1 MEGHNGARSGS
12 IDSGD
17 CVHRPGANNG
27 DQNFRADH
35 TLDALIPPEEAPM
48 REISL
53 DASIFRT
60 SFYLHVLT
68 DSTSSMSF
76 FLFVTYNVGLGTS
89 LPHGMSPEQIPMCSG
104 SLIWLLSSAIIP
116 IIGGVRVAVRT
127 MLHFRWIG
135 SVDEIERASFVG
147 SDVMMYGYLLS
158 AVLTGWVPVFSP
170 PEDSCNAD
178 DFFQW
183 YQHIFA
189 VLAPLFSL
197 IEGAQLMGLRKSMNS
212 VLMVSVIGQLHFLL
226 FNVMFAN
233 SLARQLPP
241 ERQATQ
247 SRLLAIY
254 QLFQHCGFCAGIC
267 FGHIHSRL
275 MRQLLEERQIA
286 AERNCRLEQIQCE
299 KQRVEL
305 DRQLL
310 CHRFERALAAQTA
323 GEGRKS
329 PSDSM
334 PSLSEAPGSTY
345 SDPSAPTRETTKGG
359 GVAPL
364 GEGGGVAPP
373 GETSAPALAE
383 SSGAAQVTAVEVA
396 HAPVTFARSSTG
408 RSSTAL
414 APAVEEVEEEELDD
428 SGELIVGELAVL
440 PPGVRLP
447 TAGLSEKLFKVFTG
461 PGSSAGWTDLSCA
474 IRGVHEHM
482 EEEIG
487 EIGEIHQLA
496 SKATTADDGGR
507 LSLSPTSNG
516 RLSLSPTPV
525 GEDGGEAVGHN
536 SYIDG
541 ELAVMGEGEELEARF
556 LPVSHHSSG
565 AQTVGYGVRSD
576 QMPSRRQ
583 VFAPL
588 SRHEAVPVAER
599 YAKPPA
605 PAEYGELAAA
615 LPAGTERR
623 VELVEL
629 SDGRRSDLSDGRRS
643 DLSDGRRSDLSDER
657 RSDLSDV
664 TDGTERRVEL
674 TDGMERRPQ
683 TSKLVHA
690 KPPPPPMS
698 SLAGG
703 EDGLGMSAQGGVQM
717 TAAAKRRLKREK
729 AAARE
734 KMMMQMA
741 LNSAHSSLAM
751 VKLGADLATV
761 GGGGYMGGGGMH
773 MGGGGSGMHMGG
785 GGGHMGGGGG
795 MHMGGGG
802 MYMGGGGSGMHMGG
816 GGGHMAGGGVRMS
829 GGGGN
834 MGSPMAAGPPGS
846 APYAPQCVD
855 PMTSMVNPAY
865 AYSAAP
871 PMPHYGAAP
880 NQLRHRMPPN
890 MRMHSQSMSHS

>member
-1 MEGHNGARSGS
+1 
-12 IDSGD
+12 
-17 CVHRPGANNG
+17 
-27 DQNFRADH
+27 
-35 TLDALIPPEEAPM
+35 M
-48 REISL
+48 RELSL

-60 SFYLHVLT
+60 SYFLHVLT
-68 DSTSSMSF
+68 DATSSISF
-76 FLFVTYNVGLGTS
+76 LVFVTYNVGYGT
-89 LPHGMSPEQIPMCSG
+89 LPHGMSPEQTPMCPG
-104 SLIWLLSSAIIP
+104 SLIWLLTCFIIP
-116 IIGGVRVAVRT
+116 IILAVRVAVRT

-147 SDVMMYGYLLS
+147 SDVMMYGYVLS
-158 AVLTGWVPVFSP
+158 AVLTGWVPVFFP
-170 PEDSCNAD
+170 PEDSCSAD

-212 VLMVSVIGQLHFLL
+212 ILVVSVIGQLHFLL

-254 QLFQHCGFCAGIC
+254 QLFQHFGFCAGIC

-299 KQRVEL
+299 KQRIEL

-334 PSLSEAPGSTY
+334 LSLSEAPGSTY
-345 SDPSAPTRETTKGG
+345 SDPSAPTRENTRGG
-359 GVAPL
+359 GI
-364 GEGGGVAPP
+364 APP
-373 GETSAPALAE
+373 GETAAPALAE

-396 HAPVTFARSSTG
+396 HAPATFARL
-408 RSSTAL
+408 STAV
-414 APAVEEVEEEELDD
+414 APPVEEEEELDD
-428 SGELIVGELAVL
+428 PGELIVGELAVL
-440 PPGVRLP
+440 PLGVRLP

-474 IRGVHEHM
+474 IRGAHEHM
-482 EEEIG
+482 VEEIE
-487 EIGEIHQLA
+487 EIDEIDEIDEIRQLA
-496 SKATTADDGGR
+496 SKAATADDGAR

-516 RLSLSPTPV
+516 RLSLSPTPI
-525 GEDGGEAVGHN
+525 GEDGGEAVGHH

-541 ELAVMGEGEELEARF
+541 ELAGTGEGKEWEARF
-556 LPVSHHSSG
+556 PPVSYPSIG
-565 AQTVGYGVRSD
+565 AETAGYGVRSD
-576 QMPSRRQ
+576 QMPSRQ

-588 SRHEAVPVAER
+588 SRHEAIRVAER
-599 YAKPPA
+599 YAKPA
-605 PAEYGELAAA
+605 ALAEYGELAAA
-615 LPAGTERR
+615 LPAGMERR
-623 VELVEL
+623 VELSDGRRSDL
-629 SDGRRSDLSDGRRS
+629 TDGRRSDLTDGRRSDLTDGRRSDLSDGRRS
-643 DLSDGRRSDLSDER
+643 DLSDG
-657 RSDLSDV
+657 
-664 TDGTERRVEL
+664 TERRVEL
-674 TDGMERRPQ
+674 ADGMERRPQ

-690 KPPPPPMS
+690 KPPPPPML

-703 EDGLGMSAQGGVQM
+703 EDGSGMSAQGGVQM
-717 TAAAKRRLKREK
+717 TAAAKRRLKREN

-734 KMMMQMA
+734 KMVMQMA

-761 GGGGYMGGGGMH
+761 GGGGYMCGGGMHMGGGGMHMGGGGSGMHMGGGVGHMGRGGMHMGGGGSGMHMGGGVGHMGGGGMHMGGGGMH

-785 GGGHMGGGGG
+785 GGGHMGGGG
-795 MHMGGGG
+795 M
-802 MYMGGGGSGMHMGG
+802 
-816 GGGHMAGGGVRMS
+816 RMN

-834 MGSPMAAGPPGS
+834 MGPPMAAGPPGS

-855 PMTSMVNPAY
+855 PMVSVVSPAY
-865 AYSAAP
+865 AYGAAP

-890 MRMHSQSMSHS
+890 MRMPSQSMSHS

>member
-1 MEGHNGARSGS
+1 
-12 IDSGD
+12 
-17 CVHRPGANNG
+17 
-27 DQNFRADH
+27 
-35 TLDALIPPEEAPM
+35 M
-48 REISL
+48 RELSL

-60 SFYLHVLT
+60 SYFLHVLT
-68 DSTSSMSF
+68 DATSSISF
-76 FLFVTYNVGLGTS
+76 LMFVTYNVGYGT
-89 LPHGMSPEQIPMCSG
+89 LPHGMSPEQTPMCPG
-104 SLIWLLSSAIIP
+104 SLIWLLTCFIIP
-116 IIGGVRVAVRT
+116 IILAVRVAVRT

-147 SDVMMYGYLLS
+147 SDVMMYGYVLC
-158 AVLTGWVPVFSP
+158 AVLTGWVPVFFP
-170 PEDSCNAD
+170 PEDSCSAD

-212 VLMVSVIGQLHFLL
+212 ILVVSVIGQLHFLL

-254 QLFQHCGFCAGIC
+254 QLFQHFGFCAGIC

-299 KQRVEL
+299 KQRIEL

-345 SDPSAPTRETTKGG
+345 SDPSAPTRENTRGG
-359 GVAPL
+359 GI
-364 GEGGGVAPP
+364 APP
-373 GETSAPALAE
+373 GETASPALAE
-383 SSGAAQVTAVEVA
+383 SSGAAQVTALEVA
-396 HAPVTFARSSTG
+396 HAPATFARL
-408 RSSTAL
+408 STAV
-414 APAVEEVEEEELDD
+414 APPVEEEELDD
-428 SGELIVGELAVL
+428 PGELIVGELAVL

-474 IRGVHEHM
+474 IRGAHEHM
-482 EEEIG
+482 VEEIE
-487 EIGEIHQLA
+487 EIDEIDEIDEIRQLA
-496 SKATTADDGGR
+496 SKAATADDGAR
-507 LSLSPTSNG
+507 LGLSPTSNG
-516 RLSLSPTPV
+516 RLSLSPTPI
-525 GEDGGEAVGHN
+525 GEDGGEAVGHH

-541 ELAVMGEGEELEARF
+541 ELAGTGEGKEWDGRF
-556 LPVSHHSSG
+556 PQVSYHSIG
-565 AQTVGYGVRSD
+565 DETADYGVRSD
-576 QMPSRRQ
+576 QMASRQ

-588 SRHEAVPVAER
+588 SRHEAVRVAER
-599 YAKPPA
+599 YAKPA
-605 PAEYGELAAA
+605 ALAEYGELAAA
-615 LPAGTERR
+615 LPAGMERR
-623 VELVEL
+623 VELSDGRRSDL
-629 SDGRRSDLSDGRRS
+629 TDGRRSDLSDGRRS
-643 DLSDGRRSDLSDER
+643 DLSDGRRSDLADGR
-657 RSDLSDV
+657 RSDLSDGRRSDLA
-664 TDGTERRVEL
+664 DGTERRVEL
-674 TDGMERRPQ
+674 ADGMERRPQ

-690 KPPPPPMS
+690 KPPPPPML

-703 EDGLGMSAQGGVQM
+703 EDGSGMSAQGGVQM
-717 TAAAKRRLKREK
+717 TAAAKRRLKREN

-734 KMMMQMA
+734 KMVMQMA

-761 GGGGYMGGGGMH
+761 GGGGYMSGGGMHMGGGGMH

-785 GGGHMGGGGG
+785 GGGHMGGGG
-795 MHMGGGG
+795 M
-802 MYMGGGGSGMHMGG
+802 
-816 GGGHMAGGGVRMS
+816 RMN

-834 MGSPMAAGPPGS
+834 MGPPMAAGPPGS

-855 PMTSMVNPAY
+855 PMVSVVSPAY
-865 AYSAAP
+865 AYGAAP

-890 MRMHSQSMSHS
+890 MRMPSQSMSHS

>member
-1 MEGHNGARSGS
+1 MEGPGARSGS

-17 CVHRPGANNG
+17 FVHRPGASNAE
-27 DQNFRADH
+27 QSFRADH

-48 REISL
+48 RELSL

-60 SFYLHVLT
+60 SYFLHVLT
-68 DSTSSMSF
+68 DATSSISF
-76 FLFVTYNVGLGTS
+76 LMFVTYNVGYGT
-89 LPHGMSPEQIPMCSG
+89 LPHGMSPEQTPMCPG
-104 SLIWLLSSAIIP
+104 SLIWLLTCFIIP
-116 IIGGVRVAVRT
+116 IILAVRVAVRT

-147 SDVMMYGYLLS
+147 SDVMMYGYVLC
-158 AVLTGWVPVFSP
+158 AVLTGWVPVFFP
-170 PEDSCNAD
+170 PEDSCSAD

-212 VLMVSVIGQLHFLL
+212 ILVVSVIGQLHFLL

-254 QLFQHCGFCAGIC
+254 QLFQHFGFCAGIC

-299 KQRVEL
+299 KQRIEL

-345 SDPSAPTRETTKGG
+345 SDPSAPTRENTR
-359 GVAPL
+359 
-364 GEGGGVAPP
+364 GGGVAPP
-373 GETSAPALAE
+373 GETAAPALAE

-396 HAPVTFARSSTG
+396 HAPATFARL
-408 RSSTAL
+408 STAV
-414 APAVEEVEEEELDD
+414 APPVEEEELDD
-428 SGELIVGELAVL
+428 PGELIVGELAVL

-474 IRGVHEHM
+474 IRGAHEHM
-482 EEEIG
+482 VEEIE
-487 EIGEIHQLA
+487 EIDEIDEIDEIRQLA
-496 SKATTADDGGR
+496 SKAATADDGAR

-516 RLSLSPTPV
+516 RLSLSPTPI
-525 GEDGGEAVGHN
+525 GEDGGEAVGHH

-541 ELAVMGEGEELEARF
+541 ELAGTGEGKEWEARF
-556 LPVSHHSSG
+556 PPVSYPSIG
-565 AQTVGYGVRSD
+565 AETAGYGVRSD
-576 QMPSRRQ
+576 QMPSRQ

-588 SRHEAVPVAER
+588 SRHEAIRVAER
-599 YAKPPA
+599 YAKPA
-605 PAEYGELAAA
+605 ALAEY
-615 LPAGTERR
+615 
-623 VELVEL
+623 
-629 SDGRRSDLSDGRRS
+629 DGI
-643 DLSDGRRSDLSDER
+643 
-657 RSDLSDV
+657 
-664 TDGTERRVEL
+664 
-674 TDGMERRPQ
+674 ERRPQ

-690 KPPPPPMS
+690 KPPPPPMP

-703 EDGLGMSAQGGVQM
+703 EDGSGMSAQGGVQM

-734 KMMMQMA
+734 KMVMQMA

-761 GGGGYMGGGGMH
+761 GGGGHMGGMHMGGGGMH
-773 MGGGGSGMHMGG
+773 MGGGGMHMGGGGMHMGGGGMHMGGMHMGGGSGMHMGG
-785 GGGHMGGGGG
+785 GGGHMGGGGMRMNG
-795 MHMGGGG
+795 S
-802 MYMGGGGSGMHMGG
+802 GGSMGSPIGG
-816 GGGHMAGGGVRMS
+816 GGGHM

-834 MGSPMAAGPPGS
+834 MGSPMAAGPHGS

-855 PMTSMVNPAY
+855 PMASVVSPAY
-865 AYSAAP
+865 AYGATP

-890 MRMHSQSMSHS
+890 MRMPSQSMSHS

>member
-17 CVHRPGANNG
+17 YVHRPGANNG

-345 SDPSAPTRETTKGG
+345 SDPSAPTRENTGGG

-414 APAVEEVEEEELDD
+414 APAVEEVEEEEELDD

-487 EIGEIHQLA
+487 EIGEIHQQA

-565 AQTVGYGVRSD
+565 AQTVGYSVRSD
-576 QMPSRRQ
+576 EMPSRRQ

-588 SRHEAVPVAER
+588 SRHGAVPVAER

-703 EDGLGMSAQGGVQM
+703 EDGLGMSAQGSVQM

-729 AAARE
+729 ATARE

-773 MGGGGSGMHMGG
+773 MGASGMHMGG

>member
-1 MEGHNGARSGS
+1 
-12 IDSGD
+12 
-17 CVHRPGANNG
+17 
-27 DQNFRADH
+27 
-35 TLDALIPPEEAPM
+35 M
-48 REISL
+48 RELSL

-60 SFYLHVLT
+60 SYFLHVLT
-68 DSTSSMSF
+68 DATSSISF
-76 FLFVTYNVGLGTS
+76 LVFVTYNVGYGT
-89 LPHGMSPEQIPMCSG
+89 LPHGMSPEQTPMCPG
-104 SLIWLLSSAIIP
+104 SLIWLLTCFIIP
-116 IIGGVRVAVRT
+116 IILAVRVAVRT

-147 SDVMMYGYLLS
+147 SDVMMYGYVLS
-158 AVLTGWVPVFSP
+158 AVLTGWVPVFFP
-170 PEDSCNAD
+170 PEDSCSAD

-212 VLMVSVIGQLHFLL
+212 ILVVSVIGQLHFLL

-254 QLFQHCGFCAGIC
+254 QLFQHFGFCAGIC

-299 KQRVEL
+299 KQRIEL

-334 PSLSEAPGSTY
+334 LSLSEAPGSTY
-345 SDPSAPTRETTKGG
+345 SDPSAPTRENTRGG
-359 GVAPL
+359 GI
-364 GEGGGVAPP
+364 APP
-373 GETSAPALAE
+373 GETAAPALAE

-396 HAPVTFARSSTG
+396 HAPATFARL
-408 RSSTAL
+408 STAV
-414 APAVEEVEEEELDD
+414 APPVEEEEELDD
-428 SGELIVGELAVL
+428 PGELIVGELAVL
-440 PPGVRLP
+440 PLGVRLP

-474 IRGVHEHM
+474 IRGAHEHM
-482 EEEIG
+482 EEENE
-487 EIGEIHQLA
+487 EIDEIDEIDEIHQLA

-507 LSLSPTSNG
+507 LSLSPTSNA
-516 RLSLSPTPV
+516 RLSLSPTPI
-525 GEDGGEAVGHN
+525 GEDGGEAVGHR

-541 ELAVMGEGEELEARF
+541 ELAGMGEGKEWDGRF
-556 LPVSHHSSG
+556 PQVSYHSIG
-565 AQTVGYGVRSD
+565 DETADYGVRSD
-576 QMPSRRQ
+576 QMASRQ

-588 SRHEAVPVAER
+588 SRHEAVRVAER
-599 YAKPPA
+599 YAKPA
-605 PAEYGELAAA
+605 ALAEYGELAAA
-615 LPAGTERR
+615 LPAGMERR
-623 VELVEL
+623 VELSDGRRSDL
-629 SDGRRSDLSDGRRS
+629 TDGRRSDLTDGRRSDLTDGRRSDLSDGRRS
-643 DLSDGRRSDLSDER
+643 DLSDG
-657 RSDLSDV
+657 
-664 TDGTERRVEL
+664 TERRVEL
-674 TDGMERRPQ
+674 ADGMERRPQ

-690 KPPPPPMS
+690 KPPPPPML

-703 EDGLGMSAQGGVQM
+703 EDGSGMSAQGGVQM
-717 TAAAKRRLKREK
+717 TAAAKRRLKREN

-734 KMMMQMA
+734 KMVMQMA

-761 GGGGYMGGGGMH
+761 GGGGYMCGGGMHMGGGGMHMGGGGSGMHMGGGVGHMGRGGMHMGGGGSGMHMGGGVGHMGGGGMHMGGGGMH

-785 GGGHMGGGGG
+785 GGGHMGGGG
-795 MHMGGGG
+795 M
-802 MYMGGGGSGMHMGG
+802 
-816 GGGHMAGGGVRMS
+816 RMN

-834 MGSPMAAGPPGS
+834 MGPPMAAGPPGS

-855 PMTSMVNPAY
+855 PMVSVVSPAY
-865 AYSAAP
+865 AYGAAP

-890 MRMHSQSMSHS
+890 MRMPSQSMSHS

>member
-1 MEGHNGARSGS
+1 MEGHKGACSGS

-17 CVHRPGANNG
+17 FVHRPGANNAE
-27 DQNFRADH
+27 QNFRADH
-35 TLDALIPPEEAPM
+35 TLDALIPPEEAPI

-60 SFYLHVLT
+60 SYYLHVLT
-68 DSTSSMSF
+68 DATSSISF
-76 FLFVTYNVGLGTS
+76 FLFVTYNIGYGTF
-89 LPHGMSPEQIPMCSG
+89 PPGMSPEQTPMCPG
-104 SLIWLLSSAIIP
+104 SLIWLLASAVIP
-116 IIGGVRVAVRT
+116 LILAVRVAVRT
-127 MLHFRWIG
+127 LLHFRWIG

-147 SDVMMYGYLLS
+147 SDVMMYGYVLS
-158 AVLTGWVPVFSP
+158 AVLTGWVPVFTP
-170 PEDSCNAD
+170 PEDSCSAD

-212 VLMVSVIGQLHFLL
+212 ILVVSVIGQLHFLL

-254 QLFQHCGFCAGIC
+254 QLFQHFGFCAGIC

-299 KQRVEL
+299 KQRIEL

-345 SDPSAPTRETTKGG
+345 SDPSAPTRENTRGG
-359 GVAPL
+359 GI
-364 GEGGGVAPP
+364 APP
-373 GETSAPALAE
+373 GETAAPALAE

-396 HAPVTFARSSTG
+396 HAPATFARL
-408 RSSTAL
+408 STAV
-414 APAVEEVEEEELDD
+414 APPVEEEEELDD
-428 SGELIVGELAVL
+428 PGELIVGELAVL
-440 PPGVRLP
+440 PLGVRLP

-474 IRGVHEHM
+474 IRGAHEHM
-482 EEEIG
+482 EEENE
-487 EIGEIHQLA
+487 EIDEIDEIDEIHQLA

-507 LSLSPTSNG
+507 LSLSPTSNA
-516 RLSLSPTPV
+516 RLSLSPTPI
-525 GEDGGEAVGHN
+525 GEDGGEAVGHH

-541 ELAVMGEGEELEARF
+541 ELAGTGEGKEWEARF
-556 LPVSHHSSG
+556 PPVSYPSIG
-565 AQTVGYGVRSD
+565 AETAGYGVRSD
-576 QMPSRRQ
+576 QMPSRQ

-588 SRHEAVPVAER
+588 SRHEAIRVAER
-599 YAKPPA
+599 YAKPA
-605 PAEYGELAAA
+605 ALAEYGELAAA
-615 LPAGTERR
+615 LPAGMERR
-623 VELVEL
+623 VEL

-643 DLSDGRRSDLSDER
+643 DLTDGRSSDLS
-657 RSDLSDV
+657 
-664 TDGTERRVEL
+664 DGTERRVEL
-674 TDGMERRPQ
+674 TDGIERRPQ

-690 KPPPPPMS
+690 KPPPPPML

-703 EDGLGMSAQGGVQM
+703 EDGSGMSAQGGVQM
-717 TAAAKRRLKREK
+717 TAAAKRRLKREN

-734 KMMMQMA
+734 KMVMQMA

-761 GGGGYMGGGGMH
+761 GGGGHMGGMHMGGGGMH
-773 MGGGGSGMHMGG
+773 MGGGGMHMGGGGMHMGGGGMHMGGMHMGGGSGMHMGG
-785 GGGHMGGGGG
+785 GGGHMGGGGMRMNG
-795 MHMGGGG
+795 S
-802 MYMGGGGSGMHMGG
+802 GGSMGSPIGG
-816 GGGHMAGGGVRMS
+816 GGGHM

-834 MGSPMAAGPPGS
+834 MGSPMAAGPHGS

-855 PMTSMVNPAY
+855 PMASVVSPAY
-865 AYSAAP
+865 AYGAAP

-890 MRMHSQSMSHS
+890 MRMPSQSMSHS

>member
-1 MEGHNGARSGS
+1 
-12 IDSGD
+12 
-17 CVHRPGANNG
+17 
-27 DQNFRADH
+27 
-35 TLDALIPPEEAPM
+35 M
-48 REISL
+48 RELSL

-60 SFYLHVLT
+60 SYFLHVLT
-68 DSTSSMSF
+68 DATSSISF
-76 FLFVTYNVGLGTS
+76 LMFVTYNVGYGT
-89 LPHGMSPEQIPMCSG
+89 LPHGMSPEQTPMCPG
-104 SLIWLLSSAIIP
+104 SLIWLLTCFIIP
-116 IIGGVRVAVRT
+116 IILAVRVAVRT

-147 SDVMMYGYLLS
+147 SDVMMYGYVLS
-158 AVLTGWVPVFSP
+158 AVLTGWVPVFFP
-170 PEDSCNAD
+170 PEDSCSAD

-212 VLMVSVIGQLHFLL
+212 ILVVSVIGQLHFLL

-254 QLFQHCGFCAGIC
+254 QLFQHFGFCAGIC

-299 KQRVEL
+299 KQRIEL

-345 SDPSAPTRETTKGG
+345 SDPSAPTRENTR
-359 GVAPL
+359 
-364 GEGGGVAPP
+364 GGGVAPP
-373 GETSAPALAE
+373 GETAAPALAE

-396 HAPVTFARSSTG
+396 HAPATFARL
-408 RSSTAL
+408 STAV
-414 APAVEEVEEEELDD
+414 APPVEEEELDD
-428 SGELIVGELAVL
+428 PGELIVGELAVL

-474 IRGVHEHM
+474 IRGAHEHM
-482 EEEIG
+482 EEENE
-487 EIGEIHQLA
+487 EIDEIDEIDEIHQLA

-507 LSLSPTSNG
+507 LSLSPTSNA
-516 RLSLSPTPV
+516 RLSLSPTPI
-525 GEDGGEAVGHN
+525 GEDGGEAVGHH

-541 ELAVMGEGEELEARF
+541 ELAGTGEGKEWDGRF
-556 LPVSHHSSG
+556 PPVSYPSIG
-565 AQTVGYGVRSD
+565 AETAGYGVRSD
-576 QMPSRRQ
+576 KMPSRQ

-588 SRHEAVPVAER
+588 SRHEAIRVAER
-599 YAKPPA
+599 YAKPA
-605 PAEYGELAAA
+605 ALAEYGELAAA
-615 LPAGTERR
+615 LPAGMERR
-623 VELVEL
+623 VEL

-643 DLSDGRRSDLSDER
+643 DLSDG
-657 RSDLSDV
+657 
-664 TDGTERRVEL
+664 TERRVEL
-674 TDGMERRPQ
+674 TDGIERRPQ

-690 KPPPPPMS
+690 KPPPPPMP

-703 EDGLGMSAQGGVQM
+703 EDGSGMSAQGGVQM

-734 KMMMQMA
+734 KMVMQMA

-761 GGGGYMGGGGMH
+761 GGGGYMSGGGMHMGGGGMH

-785 GGGHMGGGGG
+785 GGGHMGGGG
-795 MHMGGGG
+795 M
-802 MYMGGGGSGMHMGG
+802 
-816 GGGHMAGGGVRMS
+816 RMN

-834 MGSPMAAGPPGS
+834 MGPPMAAGPPGS

-855 PMTSMVNPAY
+855 PMVSVVSPAY
-865 AYSAAP
+865 AYGAAP

-890 MRMHSQSMSHS
+890 MRMPSQAMSHS